1 MLPSGS
7 AHKLTFF
14 PSRIKHVRNILK
26 TNVCFNV
33 FASLVVWEVLWRKK
47 NVIKL
52 KFGIDLHTTQWAKR
66 TLSLVERSKPN
77 MSQGADLVENNFAQG
92 ILKILLR
99 GKGYFKC
106 SNVGFWQP
114 MVAWSKVEATKP
126 KRYRRWPLRSC
137 FDALWWDD
145 KEPRLLT
152 SSWRT
157 TESSDSCGCL

>member
-1 MLPSGS
+1 M
-7 AHKLTFF
+7 
-14 PSRIKHVRNILK
+14 
-26 TNVCFNV
+26 
-33 FASLVVWEVLWRKK
+33 FALMYLLLWWYEKCSEEKK

-106 SNVGFWQP
+106 SNVGF
-114 MVAWSKVEATKP
+114 
-126 KRYRRWPLRSC
+126 
-137 FDALWWDD
+137 
-145 KEPRLLT
+145 
-152 SSWRT
+152 
-157 TESSDSCGCL
+157 